1 MRRVWWCR
9 VAGCLNAR
17 SHLTRE
23 RWSGRQGEIG
33 GRGMDEPIFS
43 EARSRQGVTL
53 LVIRPHPD
61 DESIATGGMLASY
74 SMRGVRTGG

>member
-1 MRRVWWCR
+1 
-9 VAGCLNAR
+9 
-17 SHLTRE
+17 
-23 RWSGRQGEIG
+23 
-33 GRGMDEPIFS
+33 MDEPIFS